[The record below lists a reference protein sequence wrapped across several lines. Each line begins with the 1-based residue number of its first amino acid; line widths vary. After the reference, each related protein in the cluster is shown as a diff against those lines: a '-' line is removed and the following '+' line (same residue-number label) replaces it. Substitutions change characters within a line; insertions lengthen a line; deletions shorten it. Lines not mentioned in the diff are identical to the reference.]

1 MRCRCTGV
9 GPYTFA
15 GSLIASGALLATTT
29 PARAAT
35 APVGDAEQ
43 AAPVGALLAD
53 ASRLV
58 DWLRDRNP
66 DVGAA
71 AARVTQAEGELA
83 QSRLPPNPSLALSL
97 SDVTVGSTNPPGL
110 HFSDTSIYA
119 LTMSQTLEVGK
130 RGPRIES
137 ARLRLES
144 ERQSYLDTLAEKT
157 AEAREA
163 LGRVAY
169 LMSRQ
174 ALLRQSRAGARQVLD
189 LQRARF
195 EKGDLSGND
204 YDRLLLDTILLESEL
219 SQNESEYRAA
229 GLACGALLG
238 ALCEADESDL
248 TGLDAAAV
256 APPADVEASLLR
268 RPDLQALGFA
278 AQSARQDAVLAR
290 RRAVPDPSLSVGYTR
305 DSLTISGD
313 QPRSL
318 VFNVALPIP
327 AFDRGRRDAAR
338 AEARAAEL
346 ELTRQAGAARARS
359 EVASL
364 AERRASLEAAARR
377 LREEAIPRS
386 ASILEATVAAVG
398 QGELST
404 TDLLLARRTHTELML
419 KAMELQWS
427 AFTAG
432 NALRQALG
440 LDAELARTA
449 AERGTH
455 R

>member
-1 MRCRCTGV
+1 M
-9 GPYTFA
+9 
-15 GSLIASGALLATTT
+15 
-29 PARAAT
+29 
-35 APVGDAEQ
+35 
-43 AAPVGALLAD
+43 GALLAD

-71 AARVTQAEGELA
+71 AARVTQAESELA

-110 HFSDTSIYA
+110 RFSDTSIYA

-144 ERQSYLDTLAEKT
+144 ERQSYLDTLAQKT

-174 ALLRQSRAGARQVLD
+174 ALLRQSRAAARQVLD

-229 GLACGALLG
+229 GHACGALLG
-238 ALCEADESDL
+238 APCEADDSDL
-248 TGLDAAAV
+248 TGLEAAGV
-256 APPADVEASLLR
+256 APPADAVEEFLLR
-268 RPDLQALGFA
+268 RPDLRALGFA

-318 VFNVALPIP
+318 VFNAAFAIP

-364 AERRASLEAAARR
+364 AERRASLEATARR
-377 LREEAIPRS
+377 LRDEAIPRS